1 MSLWI
6 ACSDWEILQ
15 SATRLRHSGLGVAPD
30 SASFMEHEDR
40 TGAYGQSRTG
50 ARTEQQDWSTRAHTE
65 GSKKRPGH
73 YGFVSYV
80 ARRWDLTNPSE
91 DLPRTNR
98 ASLGV
103 ALRCCLDE
111 RGLGCGCGSLA

>member
-50 ARTEQQDWSTRAHTE
+50 ARTEQDWSKDRAAGLEHKGAHGRFEEETWPLRVCE
-65 GSKKRPGH
+65 LCGQAMGSDQPI
-73 YGFVSYV
+73 
-80 ARRWDLTNPSE
+80 
-91 DLPRTNR
+91 
-98 ASLGV
+98 
-103 ALRCCLDE
+103 
-111 RGLGCGCGSLA
+111 